1 MQMEVKKMMHQYVA
15 GYNQENFEL
24 RDRLMDA
31 TSSCQVMIYP
41 RYMFVN
47 KTSMRVIS
55 ERQQFQPYQNDY
67 LNTDIEKEVISI
79 KIPGYSSQD
88 IDVTT
93 IGLSGVLTF
102 DVDSKSE
109 VLVECLPQR
118 DYIPSK
124 LEFGLII
131 SQAPTPFNK
140 TTLLTLVPRYIVIN
154 QLEAP
159 IVLK

>member
-1 MQMEVKKMMHQYVA
+1 
-15 GYNQENFEL
+15 
-24 RDRLMDA
+24 
-31 TSSCQVMIYP
+31 MI
-41 RYMFVN
+41 
-47 KTSMRVIS
+47 T
-55 ERQQFQPYQNDY
+55 
-67 LNTDIEKEVISI
+67 I

-93 IGLSGVLTF
+93 IGMSGVLTF
-102 DVDSKSE
+102 DLEIKSE

-118 DYIPSK
+118 DYIPLK

>member
-1 MQMEVKKMMHQYVA
+1 MEVKKMMHQYVA

-67 LNTDIEKEVISI
+67 LNTV
-79 KIPGYSSQD
+79 
-88 IDVTT
+88 
-93 IGLSGVLTF
+93 
-102 DVDSKSE
+102 
-109 VLVECLPQR
+109 
-118 DYIPSK
+118 
-124 LEFGLII
+124 
-131 SQAPTPFNK
+131 
-140 TTLLTLVPRYIVIN
+140 
-154 QLEAP
+154 
-159 IVLK
+159 